1 MQNQMS
7 ARQRPERDVYD
18 HFNIALDERLPPLAW
33 VLKHARGDAHVS
45 VLAGADI
52 RQANGIFWEGVNPC
66 IDAPRDVIAHHF
78 PLCSGALIDD
88 GALTV
93 FTAGHTLDRLFVA
106 ERGAE
111 LVISNSL
118 PFVLQ
123 ASGLRLKPR
132 HLNYHWHLGAIF
144 APEQSVPVDGGR
156 LRIFHNVNLSI
167 SADNEL
173 NWAFKP
179 KSPAFKTYAE
189 YRALLDAHIREI
201 ADAAAHPINKSY
213 TPVSMVSTGYD
224 SPAVT
229 ALSKLAGTTTAL
241 TITDA
246 RHGGSDSGAPI
257 AEALGLNVETGTR
270 AGYLAHGI
278 EAERVFYVGAMA
290 NDIVFYP
297 WLERLRGTLLFSGY
311 KGDMMWDRNFT
322 RALGPWAWDAD
333 GASMQEMRL
342 RAGFVHFPPAFFGW
356 QREHALLAISK
367 SAEMAPWTLGTDYD
381 RPIARRIAEEAGVP
395 RDAFGQKKKMVT
407 SAIGVDK
414 TTYVGLDELGLS
426 QAFRD
431 LLRQHRRTHGGLA
444 LELNF
449 WFSNGVHHLMRTAHG
464 LAHAVRRAIT
474 KPALPNATPAAPRPN
489 AKPSLK
495 QRLFFELEMQF
506 PFRRKYMSPFT
517 DLNFAAQVANELA
530 GVDYAPALADAFKPR
545 NPAPS
550 AASSSIASAMP

>member
-1 MQNQMS
+1 MQNHNS
-7 ARQRPERDVYD
+7 ASQRPARGGYD
-18 HFNIALDERLPPLAW
+18 HFNITQDERLPPLAW
-33 VLKHARGDAHVS
+33 MLKHARGDAHVN

-52 RQANGIFWEGVNPC
+52 RQADGMFWEGVNPC
-66 IDAPRDVIAHHF
+66 VDAPRKVIAHHF

-88 GALTV
+88 GDLTV
-93 FTAGHTLDRLFVA
+93 FSVGHTLDRVFVA

-111 LVISNSL
+111 VFIGNSL

-123 ASGLRLKPR
+123 ASGLRLSPGC
-132 HLNYHWHLGAIF
+132 LTYHWHLGAIF
-144 APEQSVPVDGGR
+144 APEQNVPVDGGR

-167 SADNEL
+167 ASDNSVS
-173 NWAFKP
+173 WAFKP
-179 KSPAFKTYAE
+179 KSPEFKDYAE
-189 YRALLDAHIREI
+189 YRTLLDAHIRDI
-201 ADAAAHPINKSY
+201 AAAASHPINKNY
-213 TPVSMVSTGYD
+213 APVSMVSTGYD

-229 ALSKLAGTTTAL
+229 ALSKLAGTTTTL

-297 WLERLRGTLLFSGY
+297 WLKRLNATLLFSGY
-311 KGDMMWDRNFT
+311 KGDMMWDRNFL
-322 RALGPWAWDAD
+322 RGLGPWSWDTD
-333 GASMQEMRL
+333 GATMQEMRV
-342 RAGFVHFPPAFFGW
+342 RAGFVHFPAAFYGW
-356 QREHALLAISK
+356 QHADRVLEISR

-395 RDAFGQKKKMVT
+395 RGAFGQKKKMVT
-407 SAIGVDK
+407 SAVGVDK
-414 TTYVGLDELGLS
+414 ATYVGIDDLGLS
-426 QAFRD
+426 QTFRD
-431 LLRQHRRTHGGLA
+431 LLRQHRRTHGGLV

-449 WFSNGVHHLMRTAHG
+449 WFNNSVHRLMRTAHG
-464 LAHAVRRAIT
+464 LAHALRRAIT
-474 KPALPNATPAAPRPN
+474 KAPTAGAAPAAPQPN

-506 PFRRKYMSPFT
+506 PWRRKYMSPFT

-530 GVDYAPALADAFKPR
+530 GADYAPALADAFKPR
-545 NPAPS
+545 KPAPP
-550 AASSSIASAMP
+550 AANNPLASAML